1 MAIVKRQI
9 LGSLSGV
16 VGDVVYK
23 QNRGTN
29 YTSIRPKKYKK
40 TKSQNLISSRERFSK
55 RVAFCRFIL
64 QSPLLKLAWNNA
76 KVPGK
81 YPYHKIFKCN
91 YRYIRNEKIGYDVQ
105 ILPDNLSFNFIN
117 FHIDENSF
125 SYEFNPKN
133 VIAENL
139 TLPYYFIAFIYMHSP
154 VDENSERKEVL
165 MLLEEESRD
174 FVSVPNKLNHF
185 DFKVEK
191 GLFKIMDEF
200 QKVLAFPAIIA
211 RNKKGKLLWV
221 ESVSEY
227 VKGESEKIVGV
238 PKVETPIPDEP
249 YRSVIVDIKMKSK

>member
-16 VGDVVYK
+16 IGDVVYK

-40 TKSQNLISSRERFSK
+40 TKSPNLISSRKRFTK

-64 QSPLLKLAWNNA
+64 QSPLLKLAWNTA

-81 YPYHKIFKCN
+81 YPYHKIFKYN
-91 YRYIRNEKIGYDVQ
+91 HLYISNEKIGYDVQ
-105 ILPDNLSFNFIN
+105 ILPDNLSFDFVNY
-117 FHIDENSF
+117 HIDENSF
-125 SYEFNPKN
+125 SYEFDPKDK
-133 VIAENL
+133 ITDNL
-139 TLPYYFIAFIYMHSP
+139 TLPYYFVAFIYMHTP

-174 FVSVPNKLNHF
+174 FVSVPNQLNHF

-191 GLFKIMDEF
+191 GLFEIMNDF
-200 QKVLAFPAIIA
+200 HKVLAFPGIIA
-211 RNKKGKLLWV
+211 KNKKGKLVWV
-221 ESVSEY
+221 QSVCDY
-227 VKGESEKIVGV
+227 VKGESEKVVAV
-238 PKVETPIPDEP
+238 PKVETPKPDEP
-249 YRSVIVDIKMKSK
+249 YRSVIIDIKMKSK